1 MKKINIIIIAIAL
14 LFGTGQCKKQEV
26 PETPETPGVIE
37 GNMFHIS
44 VNVNEGSRHIVYPES
59 GAYVFENGDKLYV
72 GNNGHYIGTL
82 EYYDGA
88 FSGDIEIADTCA
100 AAYKDYLHFYFIGGA
115 YTGELYTPSA
125 TNPTR
130 SFEWSIADQT
140 GSKLPILS
148 YGHSTQKYS
157 KKVSAYS
164 CMLEN
169 KCGLVKFWAWPTP
182 STSNTLVTISGMKTT
197 AIIDFAN
204 PGITT
209 KDETGEVK
217 LHKISGSDPAERWA
231 ILLPQS
237 SVSDATVS
245 YKDEDNHDIAQ
256 TIFMPAIKANTYY
269 GGYNGISVGLE
280 YVDLGL
286 SVQWAACNVGSCTH
300 EGYGKFFA
308 WAETAPKTA
317 YCWSK
322 YRYAEDPDPYDGD
335 TIHWEWDSTYLE
347 PDHQIK
353 LKPNLWLTKYNT
365 QETWLPENQSSYDN
379 KTTLESS
386 DDAALAIMGAGWRI
400 PTVDEWNELITGTT
414 QTRAEVN
421 GIGGVWFTSKAAG
434 NNNSIF
440 LPFAGVY
447 SGPQHSAYY
456 TSGNLP
462 VGEYWSKEINSEKPY
477 QAYSLYFDDPE
488 FSGGGGDMEHLGVKS
503 ADDSGS
509 DDVGFIRNEGRPV
522 RAVRAR

>member
-1 MKKINIIIIAIAL
+1 MKKINLIIIAIAL
-14 LFGTGQCKKQEV
+14 LFGLGQCKKNELPV
-26 PETPETPGVIE
+26 TPETPEVIE
-37 GNMFHIS
+37 GELFHIS
-44 VNVNEGSRHIVYPES
+44 VNVNDGSKHIVYPES
-59 GAYVFENGDKLYV
+59 GAYVFQNGDKLYV
-72 GNNGHYIGTL
+72 GNHGYYVGTL
-82 EYYDGA
+82 EYYNGA

-100 AAYKDYLHFYFIGGA
+100 AAYRDYLHFYFIGGA
-115 YTGELYTPSA
+115 YTGELNA
-125 TNPTR
+125 TGTDITT

-157 KKVSAYS
+157 KKTTAYS

-197 AIIDFAN
+197 ALIDFEN
-204 PGITT
+204 PGITST
-209 KDETGEVK
+209 DDFGEVK

-237 SVSDATVS
+237 SVEEATVS
-245 YKDEDNHDIAQ
+245 YKDAENHDVAQ
-256 TIFMPAIKANTYY
+256 NIFMPAIKANTYY

-286 SVQWAACNVGSCTH
+286 PSGLLWAACNVGSCTH

-308 WAETAPKTA
+308 WAETASKTA

-322 YRYAEDPDPYDGD
+322 YRYAEDPDPSDGD
-335 TIHWEWDSTYLE
+335 TIHWEE
-347 PDHQIK
+347 GDHG
-353 LKPNLWLTKYNT
+353 PNLWLTKYNT

-400 PTVDEWNELITGTT
+400 PTVDEWNELIAGTT
-414 QTRAEVN
+414 QTREVVN
-421 GIGGVWFTSKAAG
+421 GIGGIRFISTENG
-434 NNNSIF
+434 NSIF
-440 LPFAGVY
+440 LPFAGFY

-456 TSGNLP
+456 NSGNLP
-462 VGEYWSKEINSEKPY
+462 VGEYWSNEIDADKPY
-477 QAYSLYFDDPE
+477 QVKCLYFDDPYFE
-488 FSGGGGDMEHLGVKS
+488 GGGGDMEHLGVKS
-503 ADDSGS
+503 ADNSGS
-509 DDVGFIRNEGRPV
+509 DLVGFIRNEGRPV
-522 RAVRAR
+522 RAVRSSAPN

>member
-1 MKKINIIIIAIAL
+1 MKKLSIIISLAL
-14 LFGTGQCKKQEV
+14 VFGLSQCKKKVAEIT
-26 PETPETPGVIE
+26 PATPEVT
-37 GNMFHIS
+37 GNLVHIS
-44 VNVNEGSRHIVYPES
+44 VNAGHGDKHIVYPES

-72 GNNGHYIGTL
+72 GNHGYYVGTL
-82 EYYDGA
+82 EYYNGA
-88 FSGDIEIADTCA
+88 FSGDIEINDTCA
-100 AAYKDYLHFYFIGGA
+100 AAYRDYLHFYFIGGA

-197 AIIDFAN
+197 ALIDFEN
-204 PGITT
+204 PGITST
-209 KDETGEVK
+209 DDFGEVK

-237 SVSDATVS
+237 SVEEATVS
-245 YKDEDNHDIAQ
+245 YKDAENHDVAQ
-256 TIFMPAIKANTYY
+256 TIYMPAIKANTYY

-286 SVQWAACNVGSCTH
+286 PSGLLWAACNVGSCTH

-308 WAETAPKTA
+308 WGETASKKA
-317 YCWSK
+317 YCWSH
-322 YRYAEDPDPYDGD
+322 YAFAQDPDPDDND
-335 TIHWEWDSTYLE
+335 TIHWEQGD
-347 PDHQIK
+347 DG
-353 LKPNLWLTKYNT
+353 PNLWLTKYNT
-365 QETWLPENQSSYDN
+365 QETWCPESSSYDD
-379 KTTLESS
+379 KTILESV
-386 DDAALAIMGAGWRI
+386 DDAALAIMGEGWRT
-400 PTVDEWNELITGTT
+400 PTKAEWNELIAGTT
-414 QTRAEVN
+414 PTRDEVN
-421 GIGGVWFTSKAAG
+421 GIGGIRFTSKV
-434 NNNSIF
+434 NSNSIF
-440 LPFAGVY
+440 LPFAGFY
-447 SGPQHSAYY
+447 SGPQHSAQYN
-456 TSGNLP
+456 GDRLP
-462 VGEYWSKEINSEKPY
+462 VGEYWSNEIDSDKPY
-477 QAYSLYFDDPE
+477 QAWCLYIDDPTYGYDPE
-488 FSGGGGDMEHLGVKS
+488 HPEGSLEHIRVTSGDPTGT
-503 ADDSGS
+503 

-522 RAVRAR
+522 RAVYDPSKK

>member
-1 MKKINIIIIAIAL
+1 MKKLSTIIISLAL
-14 LFGTGQCKKQEV
+14 VLGLSQCKKKVEQITPV
-26 PETPETPGVIE
+26 TPEVN
-37 GNMFHIS
+37 GNLVHIS
-44 VNVNEGSRHIVYPES
+44 VDVNGGSKHIVYPES

-72 GNNGHYIGTL
+72 GNQGYYVGTL

-88 FSGDIEIADTCA
+88 FSGDIEIGDTCA

-169 KCGLVKFWAWPTP
+169 KCGLVKFWAWPAP
-182 STSNTLVTISGMKTT
+182 SENNTLVTISGMKTT
-197 AIIDFAN
+197 AVIDFAN
-204 PGITT
+204 PGITST
-209 KDETGEVK
+209 DAIGDVK

-237 SVSDATVS
+237 SVPNATVS
-245 YKDEDNHDIAQ
+245 YKDADNNNVAQ
-256 TIFMPAIKANTYY
+256 NIYIPTIKANTYY
-269 GGYNGISVGLE
+269 GGYNGLSVGLE

-286 SVQWAACNVGSCTH
+286 SVDWAASNVGSCTH

-308 WAETAPKTA
+308 WGETASKKA
-317 YCWSK
+317 YCWSH
-322 YRYAEDPDPYDGD
+322 YAFAQDPDPLDGD
-335 TIHWEWDSTYLE
+335 TIHWEWDSTYIE

-365 QETWLPENQSSYDN
+365 KETWLPESFVNPDYI
-379 KTTLESS
+379 TTLESV
-386 DDAALAIMGAGWRI
+386 DDAALAIMGAGWRT
-400 PTVDEWNELITGTT
+400 PTKAEWEELIAGTT
-414 QTRAEVN
+414 QTREVVN
-421 GIGGVWFTSKAAG
+421 GIGGIRFTSTKDG
-434 NNNSIF
+434 YTDKSIF
-440 LPFAGVY
+440 LPFAGYY

-456 TSGNLP
+456 SSGNLP

-477 QAYSLYFDDPE
+477 QAYSLYFDDPN

-509 DDVGFIRNEGRPV
+509 DEVGFIRNEGRPV
-522 RAVRAR
+522 RAVRSN

>member
-1 MKKINIIIIAIAL
+1 MKKLITIIMAIAL
-14 LFGTGQCKKQEV
+14 VSCLSQCKKKVEQIADV
-26 PETPETPGVIE
+26 TPEVNNE
-37 GNMFHIS
+37 GLFHIS
-44 VNVNEGSRHIVYPES
+44 VNVGGGKHIVFPES
-59 GAYVFENGDKLYV
+59 GAYVFQNGDKLYV
-72 GNNGHYIGTL
+72 GNHGYYVGTL
-82 EYYDGA
+82 EYYNGA

-100 AAYKDYLHFYFIGGA
+100 AAYRDYLHFYFIGGA

-197 AIIDFAN
+197 ALIDFEN
-204 PGITT
+204 PGITST
-209 KDETGEVK
+209 DDFGEVK

-237 SVSDATVS
+237 SVEEATVS
-245 YKDEDNHDIAQ
+245 YKDAENHDVAQ
-256 TIFMPAIKANTYY
+256 TIYMPAIKANTYY
-269 GGYNGISVGLE
+269 GGYNGISAGLE

-286 SVQWAACNVGSCTH
+286 PSGLLWAACNVGSCIH

-308 WAETAPKTA
+308 WGETASKKA
-317 YCWSK
+317 YCWSH
-322 YRYAEDPDPYDGD
+322 YAFAQDPDPSDGD
-335 TIHWEWDSTYLE
+335 TIHWEQGDNG
-347 PDHQIK
+347 
-353 LKPNLWLTKYNT
+353 PNLWLTKYNT
-365 QETWLPENQSSYDN
+365 KDTFKPEGDENPDEI
-379 KTTLESS
+379 TTLEPG
-386 DDAALAIMGAGWRI
+386 DDAALAIMGAGWRM
-400 PTVDEWNELITGTT
+400 PTVDEWEELIAGTT
-414 QTRAEVN
+414 PTRDEVN
-421 GIGGVWFTSKAAG
+421 GIGGIRFTSKAEG

-440 LPFAGVY
+440 LPFAGFY
-447 SGPQHSAYY
+447 SGPQHSAQYN
-456 TSGNLP
+456 GDRLP
-462 VGEYWSKEINSEKPY
+462 VGEYWSNEIDSDKPY
-477 QAYSLYFDDPE
+477 QAWCLYIDDPTYGYDPE
-488 FSGGGGDMEHLGVKS
+488 HPEGSLEHIRVTSGDPTGT
-503 ADDSGS
+503 

-522 RAVRAR
+522 RAVRAK

>member
-1 MKKINIIIIAIAL
+1 MKKINLIIIAIAL
-14 LFGTGQCKKQEV
+14 LFGLGQCKKQEV
-26 PETPETPGVIE
+26 PETPETPVVIG
-37 GNMFHIS
+37 GNMVHIS
-44 VNVNEGSRHIVYPES
+44 VNVNDGSKHIVYPES
-59 GAYVFENGDKLYV
+59 GAYVFQNGDKLYV
-72 GNNGHYIGTL
+72 GNHGYYVGTL
-82 EYYDGA
+82 EYYNGA

-100 AAYKDYLHFYFIGGA
+100 AAYRDYLHFYFIGGA

-197 AIIDFAN
+197 ALIDFEN
-204 PGITT
+204 PGITST
-209 KDETGEVK
+209 DDFGEVK

-237 SVSDATVS
+237 SVEEATVS
-245 YKDEDNHDIAQ
+245 YKDAENHDVAQ
-256 TIFMPAIKANTYY
+256 TIYMPTIKANTYY

-286 SVQWAACNVGSCTH
+286 SVLWATCNVGSCTH

-308 WAETAPKTA
+308 WGETASKKA
-317 YCWSK
+317 YCWSH
-322 YRYAEDPDPYDGD
+322 YAFAQDPDPSDGD
-335 TIHWEWDSTYLE
+335 TIHWEDG
-347 PDHQIK
+347 DNG
-353 LKPNLWLTKYNT
+353 PNLWLTKYNT
-365 QETWLPENQSSYDN
+365 QDDWLPESFDTPDG
-379 KTTLESS
+379 KTTLELG
-386 DDAALAIMGAGWRI
+386 DDAALAIMGNGWRM
-400 PTVDEWNELITGTT
+400 PTVDEWNELKTGTT
-414 QTRAEVN
+414 QTREVVN
-421 GIGGVWFTSKAAG
+421 GIGGIRFISKENG
-434 NNNSIF
+434 NSIF
-440 LPFAGVY
+440 LPFAGFY
-447 SGPQHSAYY
+447 SGPQHSSYY
-456 TSGNLP
+456 GSGNLP
-462 VGEYWSKEINSEKPY
+462 VGEYWSNEIDSEKPY
-477 QAYSLYFDDPE
+477 QAYSLYFDDPDFE
-488 FSGGGGDMEHLGVKS
+488 GGGGDMENLGVKS

-522 RAVRAR
+522 RAVRDNP